1 MVEFPEFP
9 RHVPE
14 ALRQPMKDGFVVIS
28 RANGKLIFP
37 SKFIL
42 FTARNPCPCGY
53 LGDTTHECRCN
64 AAQILRYQKRVSGP
78 MLDRIDIHLDVTAV
92 KVEKLTAGDNN
103 RNESLQVIGKRT
115 ELARSIQIKRYKQSE
130 IKSNTE
136 MTNRDIKTFCQLS
149 DDCLTL
155 LKSAVLRMRL
165 SARSY

>member
-1 MVEFPEFP
+1 
-9 RHVPE
+9 
-14 ALRQPMKDGFVVIS
+14 
-28 RANGKLIFP
+28 
-37 SKFIL
+37 
-42 FTARNPCPCGY
+42 
-53 LGDTTHECRCN
+53 
-64 AAQILRYQKRVSGP
+64 